1 MLEKEGRKE
10 GRRRREGE
18 EEGREEGG
26 RKEGGGE
33 EKEVWRSFSSSSPG
47 EREKTKFPTVL
58 RR

>member
-33 EKEVWRSFSSSSPG
+33 EKEVWRSFSSSPP
-47 EREKTKFPTVL
+47 ERE
-58 RR
+58 RRPSFRLF